1 MHSIYCYTSVVSC
14 RAGWPTSIHHTVLYS
29 HFFFSL
35 TLLPPYL
42 QLADSRVSQEE
53 GVPASAL
60 SIPPVNQMLWD
71 DDWLLCVQRA
81 CSVSEAEIV
90 QSAVPSEVSGGL
102 FLSHEHSK
110 VFYVG
115 QQHEC
120 TLMTLWI
127 CVFDFSEESKT
138 KNDFVNIQSHQ
149 SQLSQ

>member
-1 MHSIYCYTSVVSC
+1 M
-14 RAGWPTSIHHTVLYS
+14 
-29 HFFFSL
+29 SL
-35 TLLPPYL
+35 QAPC
-42 QLADSRVSQEE
+42 QFH
-53 GVPASAL
+53 L
-60 SIPPVNQMLWD
+60 SIKMLWD

-138 KNDFVNIQSHQ
+138 IVPVNLVPSYRSRVELHKENK
-149 SQLSQ
+149 